1 MTFLTPLY
9 AAYAAAVLIPILII
23 LYFLK
28 LRRRDLE
35 VSTTLL
41 WKKAIQDLQ
50 ANAPFQ
56 KLRRN
61 ILLILQLLALIAAI
75 VAIGQP
81 QIRSDLG
88 VGERNIILIDRSAS
102 MSAIDGDAEI
112 AVGDRKTR
120 LDIAKKEALSLIET
134 LREPGLFQRESADQA
149 MVIVFDSSAE
159 VVEQFTTDKKVLK
172 AAVESIKPTDA
183 PTSMKEAMRLAKAY
197 APRRIVEGK
206 PVEGLDAGLPATIH
220 LWSDG
225 RIPDSQDAKP
235 SEGDDFKFHRVGVPE
250 AVNVAIT
257 GLRADRAYDQPQNL
271 SVFVALQSTM
281 TKPRQLDVELL
292 IDGSVAAI
300 KQITVPP
307 ATIPNPTGSTAS
319 SATPAAPA
327 ADGSPAAPAAGVPAR
342 PVPGTTGVIF
352 PMERPEGAVMQVRLR
367 GLDSTNQTP
376 LAETDALEADNKAW
390 LVVPPAKRMS
400 VAVVTRGN
408 LFITAALKGLPL
420 ARLEQLTP
428 EQYTKLLKD
437 GKAGEF
443 DVVVLDAWLPPVA
456 KGEVGL
462 PPGRYVVLGE
472 VPTGAGL
479 IDKGKGPPSI
489 FLDWSRQHPVMRSVT
504 LDPVVISESRVI
516 EIQGKPG
523 APPAA
528 ETAPTP
534 PGDAAKKG
542 GNADAAKKGAGG
554 AATPSATTDQ
564 PLGASLLIASTDQG
578 PGIVESTGQDW
589 RAVVVPFDV
598 AKTNWPFDVSFVVF
612 LASAVD
618 YIGGGQGGASGIDRL
633 VRPGDVISARL
644 PAGADDARAKAPDGK
659 EEPIVVA
666 ADGRAVYGPVRSL
679 GVYDV
684 SWKGV
689 AGPGDRTEGARA
701 SRAYAADLLDAQES
715 DIGASDELILATG
728 SVARLQQQ
736 RANLTTT
743 LWPYFV
749 LGALGLVMLEWFVYN
764 RKVHV

>member
-28 LRRRDLE
+28 LRRRNLE
-35 VSTTLL
+35 VSTTIL

-61 ILLILQLLALIAAI
+61 ILLILQLLALAAAI
-75 VAIGQP
+75 GAIGQP
-81 QIRSDLG
+81 QIRADFG
-88 VGERNIILIDRSAS
+88 VGDRNIILIDRSAS
-102 MSAIDGDAEI
+102 MSATDGDPDVL
-112 AVGDRKTR
+112 VGDRKSR
-120 LDIAKKEALSLIET
+120 LDIAKREAISLVES
-134 LREPGLFQRESADQA
+134 LHEPGLFQRESADQA
-149 MVIVFDSSAE
+149 MVIAFDSTAE

-172 AAVESIKPTDA
+172 AAIEAIKATDA

-206 PVEGLDAGLPATIH
+206 PVEGLDAGVPATIH

-225 RIPDSQDAKP
+225 RIPDSQEAKP
-235 SEGDDFKFHRVGVPE
+235 GEQDTFLFHRVGVPE
-250 AVNVAIT
+250 AVNIGIT
-257 GLRADRAYDQPQNL
+257 GLRAERAYDQPQNL
-271 SVFVALQSTM
+271 SIFVALQSTM
-281 TKPRQLDVELL
+281 PKPRQVDVELV

-300 KQITVPP
+300 KQV
-307 ATIPNPTGSTAS
+307 TIPGASVPNPTGT
-319 SATPAAPA
+319 AAPA
-327 ADGSPAAPAAGVPAR
+327 APGATKAGDAAAPGADAPPPAPPRAVPATS
-342 PVPGTTGVIF
+342 GLIF
-352 PMERPEGAVMQVRLR
+352 PLERPEGAVVQVRIR
-367 GLDSTNQTP
+367 ALDSTGQTP
-376 LAETDALEADNKAW
+376 IADVDALDADNRAW

-408 LFITAALKGLPL
+408 LFITAALRGLPL

-428 EQYTKLLKD
+428 DQFTKVLKD

-443 DVVVLDAWLPPVA
+443 DVVVLDAWMPPVA

-479 IDKGKGPPSI
+479 IDKGKGGASI
-489 FLDWSRQHPVMRSVT
+489 FLDWSRQHPVMRNVG
-504 LDPVVISESRVI
+504 LDAVIISESRPI
-516 EIQGKPG
+516 EIQGRSESSGAG
-523 APPAA
+523 APGEPAPA
-528 ETAPTP
+528 EGAPKAAPT
-534 PGDAAKKG
+534 DASK
-542 GNADAAKKGAGG
+542 NGAGG
-554 AATPSATTDQ
+554 APGTQ

-598 AKTNWPFDVSFVVF
+598 AKTNWPFDVGFVVF

-618 YIGGGQGGASGIDRL
+618 YIGGGQGGASGVDKL
-633 VRPGDVISARL
+633 VRPGDVIAARL
-644 PAGADDARAKAPDGK
+644 PAGAEDARAKAPDGR

-666 ADGRAVYGPVRSL
+666 ADGRAIYGPVRSL
-679 GVYDV
+679 GVYEIT
-684 SWKGV
+684 WNGV
-689 AGPGDRTEGARA
+689 AGPGDRAGDGRA
-701 SRAYAADLLDAQES
+701 SRSYAADLLDPQES
-715 DIGASDELILATG
+715 DIGASDELQLATG
-728 SVARLQQQ
+728 SVTRLAQQH
-736 RANLTTT
+736 ANLTTK

-749 LGALGLVMLEWFVYN
+749 LGALALVMLEWFVYN

>member
-9 AAYAAAVLIPILII
+9 AAYAAAVLIPALII

-61 ILLILQLLALIAAI
+61 ILLILQLLALGAAI
-75 VAIGQP
+75 FALGQP

-102 MSAIDGDAEI
+102 MSAVDGDPDLS
-112 AVGDRKTR
+112 VGDRRIR
-120 LDIAKKEALSLIET
+120 LEAAKREAISLIES

-149 MVIVFDSSAE
+149 MVIAFDSSAE
-159 VVEQFTTDKKVLK
+159 VVEQFTTDKKILK

-197 APRRIVEGK
+197 APKRIVEGK
-206 PVEGLDAGLPATIH
+206 PVEGLEGGLPATIH

-225 RIPDSQDAKP
+225 RIPDSEESKPGDQD
-235 SEGDDFKFHRVGVPE
+235 SFIFHRVGVPE
-250 AVNVAIT
+250 AVNIGIV
-257 GLRADRAYDQPQNL
+257 GLRAERAYDQPQNL
-271 SVFVALQSTM
+271 SVFVALTSTM
-281 TKPRQLDVELL
+281 PAARQVDVELL
-292 IDGSVAAI
+292 VDGAVVAI
-300 KQITVPP
+300 KQVTVPP
-307 ATIPNPTGSTAS
+307 ATTAISGGETGEPQAS
-319 SATPAAPA
+319 DAAAGEGAPPAGATPP
-327 ADGSPAAPAAGVPAR
+327 R
-342 PVPGTTGVIF
+342 PTPGTAGIVF
-352 PMERPEGAVMQVRLR
+352 PMERSEGAVMQVRLR
-367 GLDSTNQTP
+367 GLDSTSQTP
-376 LAETDALEADNKAW
+376 VAELDALDADNRAW

-408 LFITAALKGLPL
+408 LFISAALKGLPL
-420 ARLEQLTP
+420 ARHEQMSP
-428 EQYTKLLKD
+428 EEFTAVLKS

-443 DVVVLDAWLPPVA
+443 DVIVLDAWLPPVGA
-456 KGEVGL
+456 GEVGL

-472 VPTGAGL
+472 VPSGAGL
-479 IDKGKGPPSI
+479 IDRGKGPPSI
-489 FLDWSRQHPVMRSVT
+489 FMDWSRQHPVMRNVT
-504 LDPVVISESRVI
+504 LDPVIIAESRLVDVRSRNDT
-516 EIQGKPG
+516 
-523 APPAA
+523 PP
-528 ETAPTP
+528 TAPAEEESNGKTDADA
-534 PGDAAKKG
+534 GKAAK
-542 GNADAAKKGAGG
+542 G
-554 AATPSATTDQ
+554 AATNAAGQ
-564 PLGASLLIASTDQG
+564 PLVESPGASLVIAETDQG

-598 AKTNWPFDVSFVVF
+598 ARSNWPFDVSFVVF

-618 YIGGGQGGASGIDRL
+618 YIGGGQGGASGLDRL
-633 VRPGDVISARL
+633 VRPGEVISARL
-644 PAGADDARAKAPDGK
+644 PAGADDARAKTPEGA

-666 ADGRAVYGPVRSL
+666 ADGRAVFGPVRSL
-679 GVYDV
+679 GVYEIT
-684 SWKGV
+684 WKGI
-689 AGPGDRTEGARA
+689 AGPGDRQDGGRA
-701 SRAYAADLLDAQES
+701 VRPYAADLLDSQES
-715 DIGASDELILATG
+715 DIGATDELMLATG
-728 SVARLQQQ
+728 SVTRLQQQ
-736 RANLTTT
+736 RANLTTK

>member
-1 MTFLTPLY
+1 MTFLSPEL
-9 AAYAAAVLIPILII
+9 AAYSAAALIPVLII

-28 LRRRDLE
+28 LRRRNLD

-75 VAIGQP
+75 LAIGQP
-81 QIRSDLG
+81 QLRSDLG
-88 VGERNIILIDRSAS
+88 VGDRNIILIDRSAS
-102 MSAIDGDAEI
+102 MSSIDGDPGV
-112 AVGDRKTR
+112 AVGDRRTR
-120 LDIAKKEALSLIET
+120 LEVAKCEALSLIES
-134 LREPGLFQRESADQA
+134 LREPVFQRDSADHA
-149 MVIVFDSSAE
+149 MVIAFDSNAE
-159 VVEQFTTDKKVLK
+159 VIEQFTTDKKVLA
-172 AAVESIKPTDA
+172 AAVESITPTDA

-197 APRRIVEGK
+197 APKRLLEGK
-206 PVEGLDAGLPATIH
+206 SVEGLEAGGAPATIH

-225 RIPDSQDAKP
+225 RIPDSEESKP
-235 SEGDDFKFHRVGVPE
+235 GSEDTFLFHLVGSPE
-250 AVNVAIT
+250 SVNIGIV
-257 GLRADRAYDQPQNL
+257 GLRAERAYDQPQSL
-271 SVFVALQSTM
+271 SVFVALESTM
-281 TKPRQLDVELL
+281 TKPRQIDIELL
-292 IDGSVAAI
+292 IDGTVAAI

-307 ATIPNPTGSTAS
+307 ATAAIGNDQ
-319 SATPAAPA
+319 PAAPA
-327 ADGSPAAPAAGVPAR
+327 PSTADGAPAPKPPPGR
-342 PVPGTTGVIF
+342 PVPGTAGVIF
-352 PMERPEGAVMQVRLR
+352 PMDRPEGAVMQVRLR
-367 GLDSTNQTP
+367 GLDSTTQT
-376 LAETDALEADNKAW
+376 AVSDTDALESDNRAW

-420 ARLEQLTP
+420 ARLEQFSPP
-428 EQYTKLLKD
+428 EFEAILKS

-443 DVVVLDAWLPPVA
+443 DVVVLDAWMPTLG
-456 KGEVGL
+456 KSEVGL

-489 FLDWSRQHPVMRSVT
+489 FMDWSRQHPVMRNVT
-504 LDPVVISESRVI
+504 LDPVVIAESRVI
-516 EIQGKPG
+516 AVQSRTES
-523 APPAA
+523 APAG
-528 ETAPTP
+528 TTTPTP
-534 PGDAAKKG
+534 GGDPAGKTG
-542 GNADAAKKGAGG
+542 ADAAAD
-554 AATPSATTDQ
+554 PPDQ
-564 PLGASLLIASTDQG
+564 PLVESPGASLVIAETDQG

-598 AKTNWPFDVSFVVF
+598 AKSNWPFDVSFVVF

-618 YIGGGQGGASGIDRL
+618 YIGGGQGGASGLDRL
-633 VRPGDVISARL
+633 VHPGEVISARL
-644 PAGADDARAKAPDGK
+644 PAGAENARAKAPDGR

-666 ADGRAVYGPVRSL
+666 ADGRAVFGPVRSL
-679 GVYDV
+679 GVYEI
-684 SWKGV
+684 SWSGV
-689 AGPGDRTEGARA
+689 AGPGDRVDGGRA
-701 SRAYAADLLDAQES
+701 VRPYAADLLDAKES
-715 DIGASDELILATG
+715 DIGASDELMLATG

-736 RANLTTT
+736 RSNLTTT